1 MSIIKKVNEV
11 KKKLKLPVIVE
22 GRYDKAALA
31 SLFSG
36 LIVTLDGF
44 SVFNSKEKQAALR
57 KIAANGVIVLT
68 DSDGGGRQ
76 LRSFVSGM
84 LPKEAVKHLYIPKI
98 EGKERRKPKRS
109 KEGFLGVEGMEA
121 DFLIRLLSPFCE
133 DAEEMGIDRDEITM
147 ARFFSDG
154 FSGRENSSFL
164 RAALARSLSMPEDMT
179 AKALLNAI
187 NLLSLQDEY
196 FEFVNNTLQNQ

>member
-1 MSIIKKVNEV
+1 MNREKKR
-11 KKKLKLPVIVE
+11 LKLPVIVE
-22 GRYDKAALA
+22 GRYDKSALS

-57 KIAANGVIVLT
+57 KIAANGVILLT

-76 LRSFVSGM
+76 LRSFVSGI

-98 EGKERRKPKRS
+98 EGKERRKTKKS
-109 KEGFLGVEGMEA
+109 KEGLLGVEGMEA
-121 DFLIRLLSPFCE
+121 DFLIKLLSPFCE
-133 DAEEMGIDRDEITM
+133 DGEAADNKTEEVTM
-147 ARFFSDG
+147 AEFYADG
-154 FSGRENSSFL
+154 FSGRDNSSSL
-164 RAALARSLSMPEDMT
+164 RASLARSLTLPEDMT

-187 NLLSLQDEY
+187 NLLSLRDEY
-196 FEFVNNTLQNQ
+196 SEFVNKNLQKQ